1 MTEPTLTDKLLLLQ
15 MRQAHELLTAMCAV
29 AKSLAF
35 PASAR
40 DFMELANGA
49 AVHSGI
55 LINEAQDLVH
65 GADTEDP
72 EEDEEQ
78 EETDDWDQTCQIC
91 RPPS

>member
-15 MRQAHELLTAMCAV
+15 MRQTHELLTAMCAV

-35 PASAR
+35 PSSAR

-55 LINEAQDLVH
+55 LINEAQDLVD
-65 GADTEDP
+65 GADTEDS
-72 EEDEEQ
+72 DEE
-78 EETDDWDQTCQIC
+78 EEGETEDWEEAVCVC

>member
-1 MTEPTLTDKLLLLQ
+1 MTEPKLTDKLLLLQ
-15 MRQAHELLTAMCAV
+15 MRQTHELLTAMCAV

-55 LINEAQDLVH
+55 LINEAQDLLD
-65 GADTEDP
+65 GAETEDAD
-72 EEDEEQ
+72 EDEEQ
-78 EETDDWDQTCQIC
+78 EEIDDWEQTCQIC
-91 RPPS
+91 RPSS